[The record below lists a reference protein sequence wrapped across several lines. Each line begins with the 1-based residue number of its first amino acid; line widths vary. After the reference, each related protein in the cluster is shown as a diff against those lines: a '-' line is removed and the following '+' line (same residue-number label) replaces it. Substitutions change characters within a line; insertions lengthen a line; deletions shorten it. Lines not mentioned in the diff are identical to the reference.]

1 VRRAFVRELAEIA
14 ERDARIL
21 LITGDLGFSV
31 VEPFADRHPDRF
43 FNAGVAEQNM
53 VGLATGLAESG
64 FIPFVYSIATFAA
77 LRPYEFVRNGPVL
90 HQLPVRIVGTGGA
103 FDYGTAG
110 PTHHALEDVGIMR
123 MQPGLAVICPADA
136 QQTTSAL
143 HATWDLPGPIYFR
156 VGKDETTCVAGL
168 DGRFR
173 LAGAELVRDGTDLL
187 LLTTGSI
194 AADTVAAAEGLAG
207 EGMSC
212 AVLVVATLNPPPAE
226 ELEGALARFPVAV
239 SVESHYVTGGLGS
252 LAAEVIAEAGLR
264 CRLSRCGVRRGS
276 EGMSGSEGW
285 LAAQH
290 GLSVEGLMRSAR
302 EALAQGCW
310 PEARLKAPIKA
321 TG

>member
-1 VRRAFVRELAEIA
+1 MRRAFVQELAEIA

-173 LAGAELVRDGTDLL
+173 LGGAELVRDGTDLL

-194 AADTVAAAEGLAG
+194 AADTVAAAEALAG
-207 EGMSC
+207 EGVSC
-212 AVLVVATLNPPPAE
+212 AVLVVATLNPPPVE
-226 ELEGALARFPVAV
+226 ELEGALARVPVAV

-276 EGMSGSEGW
+276 EGISGSEGW

-290 GLSVEGLMRSAR
+290 GLSVEGLMSSSR
-302 EALAQGCW
+302 EALAQGCL
-310 PEARLKAPIKA
+310 PEAPLKAPV
-321 TG
+321 

>member
-1 VRRAFVRELAEIA
+1 MRRAFVRELAEIA

-90 HQLPVRIVGTGGA
+90 HNLPVRIVGTGGA

-156 VGKDETTCVAGL
+156 VGKDETTSVAGL

-173 LAGAELVRDGTDLL
+173 FGGAELVRDGTDLL

-194 AADTVAAAEGLAG
+194 AADSVAAADALAG
-207 EGMSC
+207 EGVSC
-212 AVLVVATLNPPPAE
+212 AVLVVATLNPPPVV

-252 LAAEVIAEAGLR
+252 LAAEVIAEAGLH

-276 EGMSGSEGW
+276 EGVSGSEGW

-290 GLSVEGLMRSAR
+290 GLSVEGLVSSAR
-302 EALAQGCW
+302 DALAQGCV
-310 PEARLKAPIKA
+310 A
-321 TG
+321 G

>member
-1 VRRAFVRELAEIA
+1 VRRAFVQELAEIA
-14 ERDARIL
+14 RRDPRIL

-194 AADTVAAAEGLAG
+194 AADTVAAAEALAG

-212 AVLVVATLNPPPAE
+212 AVLVVATLNPPPVA

-239 SVESHYVTGGLGS
+239 SVENHYVTGGLGS

-264 CRLSRCGVRRGS
+264 CRLRRCGVRRGS
-276 EGMSGSEGW
+276 EGISGSEGW

-290 GLSVEGLMRSAR
+290 GLSVEGLMSSAR
-302 EALAQGCW
+302 EALAQGCLRQA
-310 PEARLKAPIKA
+310 PLKK

>member
-14 ERDARIL
+14 ERDPRIL

-31 VEPFADRHPDRF
+31 VEPFAERHPDRF
-43 FNAGVAEQNM
+43 FNVGIAEQNM

-110 PTHHALEDVGIMR
+110 PTHQALEDVGIMR

-156 VGKDETTCVAGL
+156 VGKDETTSVTGL

-173 LAGAELVRDGTDLL
+173 LGRAELVRDGSDLL
-187 LLTTGSI
+187 LLTTGSV
-194 AADTVAAAEGLAG
+194 AADTVAAAEALAG
-207 EGMSC
+207 EAVSC
-212 AVLVVATLNPPPAE
+212 AVLVVAALNPPPAGD
-226 ELEGALARFPVAV
+226 LAAALGRFPVAV
-239 SVESHYVTGGLGS
+239 SVEGHYVTGGLGS
-252 LAAEVIAEAGLR
+252 LAAEVIAEAGLA
-264 CRLSRCGVRRGS
+264 CRLTRCGVRRGT
-276 EGMSGSEGW
+276 EGVSGSEGW

-290 GLSVEGLMRSAR
+290 GLSVEGLVSSAR
-302 EALAQGCW
+302 DALAQGC
-310 PEARLKAPIKA
+310 L
-321 TG
+321 TS